1 MIKITSYGSSSKGN
15 CYLLE
20 TDNSSIILDLG
31 VFNEDLLKHIK
42 KIKGVVLTH
51 QHQDHCKGVR
61 ELKNYYKGKYYSNK
75 ETLQILPVIDELK
88 EIVNDGQPFY
98 IDNFVIVPFEL
109 VHDVKC
115 YGYLI
120 KDTISNFK
128 ILYATDTG
136 AIDHLRFKDID
147 CFLIE
152 SNCDEDLL
160 TYEDFKEI
168 RVYETHLSMQQTGV
182 FLENNVN
189 HNTKKCIL
197 CHISNGEEN
206 YLKHKEYIE
215 KHLGENNI
223 EIIALDP
230 HNKEP
235 YEIILKEEIDI
246 CFD

>member
-1 MIKITSYGSSSKGN
+1 MIKIISYGSSSKGN

-42 KIKGVVLTH
+42 KIKGVVLSH

-61 ELKNYYKGKYYSNK
+61 EFKDYYSEKYYSNK
-75 ETLQILPVIDELK
+75 ETLDKLPVIDELK

-152 SNCDEDLL
+152 SNCENR
-160 TYEDFKEI
+160 TYK
-168 RVYETHLSMQQTGV
+168 
-182 FLENNVN
+182 
-189 HNTKKCIL
+189 
-197 CHISNGEEN
+197 
-206 YLKHKEYIE
+206 
-215 KHLGENNI
+215 
-223 EIIALDP
+223 
-230 HNKEP
+230 
-235 YEIILKEEIDI
+235 
-246 CFD
+246 